1 MAFCENCGKELAE
14 GEVCT
19 CRETIQEPAPQ
30 LAQPTVQPPVQQPI
44 QPTVQPPEK
53 KKGNSA
59 VVVLIVF
66 VVLILILAVVAVILL
81 LNKDSDDKDD
91 KKDKEEK
98 SKKSSYMEPMD
109 DFLKEFNDKNTDYTE
124 VYAALMPDDAAELY
138 LEVNKYLGKSDVYM
152 DEYEYDVDY
161 VEDCYDD
168 LDDAY
173 GEWEI
178 SFEKANATKLTGED
192 LDSMNAALADYYE
205 DELEYLADGIRQILD
220 YELDSTA
227 ESFEMETKDM
237 EKTLQKWQDYLLY
250 YEDAEITAAYEV
262 TGKFILQTEDG
273 TYESDE
279 VLFCF
284 AKINGSWTF
293 FSNESGYF
301 YFEDG
306 ESSLELLNDY
316 LREIGFYV
324 EIYF

>member
-19 CRETIQEPAPQ
+19 CREPVQEPAPQ
-30 LAQPTVQPPVQQPI
+30 PVRQTVQPSVQQPI
-44 QPTVQPPEK
+44 QPIVQPPEK

-59 VVVLIVF
+59 IVVLIVF
-66 VVLILILAVVAVILL
+66 VVLILTLAVIAVILL
-81 LNKDSDDKDD
+81 LDKDSDDKDD
-91 KKDKEEK
+91 KK
-98 SKKSSYMEPMD
+98 SKKSSYMEPLD
-109 DFLKEFNDKNTDYTE
+109 DFLKEFNDKNTDYVE

-138 LEVNKYLGKSDVYM
+138 SEVNKCLEKSDIYM

-168 LDDAY
+168 LDDTY
-173 GEWEI
+173 GKWEL

-192 LDSMNAALADYYE
+192 LDSMNAAMAEYYE
-205 DELEYLADGIRQILD
+205 DEMEYLADGIEQILA

-227 ESFEMETKDM
+227 ESFEMEAKDM
-237 EKTLQKWQDYLLY
+237 EKAMQKWQDYLLY

-262 TGKFILQTEDG
+262 TGKFVLETEDG

-284 AKINGSWTF
+284 AKINGSWSF
-293 FSNESGYF
+293 FSNESGYV
-301 YFEDG
+301 YFNDG
-306 ESSLELLNDY
+306 EESLELLDDY
-316 LREIGFYV
+316 LREVGFYV